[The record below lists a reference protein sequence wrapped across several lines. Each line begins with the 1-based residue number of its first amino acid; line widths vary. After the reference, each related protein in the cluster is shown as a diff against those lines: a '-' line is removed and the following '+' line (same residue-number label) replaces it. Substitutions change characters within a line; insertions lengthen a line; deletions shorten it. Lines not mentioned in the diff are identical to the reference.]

1 MIKVL
6 FISHWYPHRYDKMY
20 GLFVQKHAEAVS
32 QFCEVQVL
40 CVQPDSSLKNFEV
53 VETERNG
60 FNEMMVYYPAKTNNI
75 YQRTLKTFNYIRAFW
90 KGFRYLDKQ
99 GYKPDI
105 VHANVL
111 TRTAV
116 FAYLLKIWNG
126 IPYVI
131 TEHWSRYLATR
142 NGFNGVIRKFVTSIV
157 VRNAEAVLPVS
168 ENLKLAMQAHN
179 LQNKNYI
186 IVNNVVDDF
195 FFEEIPEVH
204 RTKKRII
211 HVSCFDE
218 QAKNVKGIL
227 RATYELSQLRD
238 DFELMLIGTGIDFED
253 VINYA
258 NLLDFPKGVIHF
270 LREKTPKEVANWMKN
285 SDFFVLFSNF
295 ETAGVVISESLVCG
309 KPVISTKV
317 GAAPDYINSG
327 NGKLIDVGDEKALL
341 SEMYYLLDN
350 LEKYNSESIKL
361 NAKDKFSYSSI
372 GNELHTIYNKCIA
385 RNNSVQ

>member
-32 QFCEVQVL
+32 KFCEVQVL
-40 CVQPDSSLKNFEV
+40 CVQPDSNLKYFEV
-53 VETERNG
+53 VETEQNG
-60 FNEMMVYYPAKTNNI
+60 FKEMMVYYPSKTTNI

-90 KGFRYLDKQ
+90 IGYNQLRKQ

-116 FAYLLKIWNG
+116 FAYLLKLWKG
-126 IPYVI
+126 IPYVV

-142 NGFNGVIRKFVTSIV
+142 NGFNGVIRKYITRIV
-157 VRNAEAVLPVS
+157 VRNAEAILPVS
-168 ENLKLAMQAHN
+168 ENLKQAMQAHN
-179 LQNKNYI
+179 LQNDNYI
-186 IVNNVVDDF
+186 IVNNVVDNF

-204 RTKKRII
+204 RPKKRMI

-227 RATYELSQLRD
+227 RATYELTQKRD
-238 DFELMLIGTGIDFED
+238 DFELMLIGTGIDFEA
-253 VINYA
+253 VVNYA
-258 NLLDFPKGVIHF
+258 NSLDFPKGVIYF
-270 LREKTPKEVANWMKN
+270 FGEKTPKEVANWMKN

-309 KPVISTKV
+309 KPVLSTKV
-317 GAAPDYINSG
+317 GAAPEYINSE
-327 NGKLIDVGDEKALL
+327 NGKLINVGDEKALL
-341 SEMYYLLDN
+341 SEMNYLLDN
-350 LEKYNSESIKL
+350 LDKYNTEDIK
-361 NAKDKFSYSSI
+361 NTAREMFSYNHI
-372 GNELHTIYNKCIA
+372 GEIITKIYECSLEKI
-385 RNNSVQ
+385 SK

>member
-6 FISHWYPHRYDKMY
+6 FISHWYPHRKDKMY

-32 QFCEVQVL
+32 KFCEVQVL
-40 CVQPDSSLKNFEV
+40 CVQPDSNLKYFEV
-53 VETERNG
+53 EESEQNG
-60 FNEMMVYYPAKTNNI
+60 FKEMIVYYPAKTTNI
-75 YQRTLKTFNYIRAFW
+75 YQRTLKTINYIKAFW
-90 KGFRYLDKQ
+90 KGYKQ
-99 GYKPDI
+99 LVKRGYKPDI

-116 FAYLLKIWNG
+116 FAYLLKVWKG

-131 TEHWSRYLATR
+131 TEHWSRYLAVR
-142 NGFNGVIRKFVTSIV
+142 NGFNGAFRKFITRIV
-157 VRNAEAVLPVS
+157 VRNAEAILPVS
-168 ENLKLAMQAHN
+168 ENLKQAMQAHN

-204 RTKKRII
+204 RPKKRII

-238 DFELMLIGTGIDFED
+238 DFELMLIGTGIDFEE
-253 VINYA
+253 VVNYA
-258 NLLDFPKGVIHF
+258 ASLDFPKGVIHF
-270 LREKTPKEVANWMKN
+270 LGEKTSKEVANWMKN

-309 KPVISTKV
+309 KPVLSTKV
-317 GAAPDYINSG
+317 GAAPEYLNST

-341 SEMYYLLDN
+341 SEMNYLLDN
-350 LEKYNSESIKL
+350 IEKYNNESIK
-361 NAKDKFSYSSI
+361 NAAREMFSYDEI
-372 GNELHTIYNKCIA
+372 GEIITRIYE
-385 RNNSVQ
+385 RSLS